1 MRNLQIIFEGK
12 YSWQPW
18 LLLLLVPAVL
28 FTLWSYFRL
37 AKRYRKTRNR
47 ITSIV
52 LHLLVMT
59 LSICTLSG
67 MVFHYEVPNDENEI
81 ILLVDVS
88 DTEKSSSEARDKLV
102 KRILDDGR
110 YDNYKMGV
118 VTFGFDQE
126 YAVPLTYEVNK
137 IYDAYLE
144 AAAPD
149 TSATDVASAL
159 EYASGVFEHPQ
170 TAKIVLITDGK
181 ETDREAETV
190 IRSIT
195 AQGTRIDVANVA
207 SAYEGADVYVQ
218 SVEFPE
224 YHINTKED
232 CTIVVNIESNEAT
245 KADVTMFDNG
255 VAVETKSEID
265 LVVGEQKIAFNYA
278 FEKEGL
284 HQINFSVAKTDDV
297 LVQNNSYTA
306 CYYLE
311 VYNKLLIVE
320 RLEGES
326 DALVEMLGED
336 YEVTVTLVTDTNEK
350 TGMPKTV
357 DELRAYDQVILNNI
371 ANEDMPSGFDVIL
384 QSYVSDYGG
393 GLFTIGGKK
402 ESDEGNMVANAYKES
417 DMYGTLYQ
425 EMLPVEAIRYTPPM
439 GLVVIIDSSGSM
451 GGTDNYGETYLRWAK
466 TATLSC
472 LNALSERDYISVITL
487 DDYQSVILPM
497 TPRTQDTVI
506 RDAIESID
514 FDSASGGTVFPNTI
528 YRAGQALLTSEYDL
542 ARKHIIMISDGATS
556 EEDVQISESF
566 LKTFHEEEITF
577 SFIGVDM
584 REGDNNYN
592 AMKRLTDAGHGN
604 LIVASGSALLNEI
617 QKELVVTKVESM
629 NDDKEFNPII
639 ADVTSPLVKD
649 LERYKNDKGQ
659 VDSNKLAVKL
669 YGYHGV
675 RARENA
681 DVILKGEYNVPIYAQ
696 WKYGAGTVGSFMC
709 DLQNST
715 WSKDFVQDENGI
727 QFIVRAINNLMP
739 SSDIRVK
746 DISYTLNE
754 DNYTN
759 KLSVFSDLEEGQWVK
774 ASIVEV
780 ENNVEVG
787 TPVSL
792 NEITSAE
799 KAQLREM
806 SCYVTMPLG
815 LDNNYSRCDFVVKKS
830 GSYKIVMQIVDAE
843 GNPIVDGDGAVVP
856 SSVVTFYKAFA
867 YSEEYIPASQEDNAA
882 ATQVIEEIAQQ
893 GQGAVIQNLEDPV
906 EVYEGFITELPKSFD
921 PRWLF
926 MILAIIFFLTDV
938 AVRKFK
944 FKWLHEIIRERKE
957 KKKAK
962 KD

>member
-1 MRNLQIIFEGK
+1 MKNLKVVFTL
-12 YSWQPW
+12 SPW

-47 ITSIV
+47 ISSIV

-67 MVFHYEVPNDENEI
+67 MVFHYEVPNDKNEI

-88 DTEKSSSEARDKLV
+88 DTEKTASEARDKFV
-102 KRILDDGR
+102 KRVLDDGR
-110 YDNYKMGV
+110 YGNYKIGV

-126 YAVPLTYEVNK
+126 YAVPMTYEVDK

-144 AAAPD
+144 AETPD
-149 TSATDVASAL
+149 TTATDIASAL
-159 EYASGVFEHPQ
+159 EYASGIFNNPQ
-170 TAKIVLITDGK
+170 TAKILLITDGK
-181 ETDREAETV
+181 QTDREAETA
-190 IRSIT
+190 IRTIT
-195 AQGTRIDVANVA
+195 AQGTRIDVANVE
-207 SAYEGADVYVQ
+207 SSYEGSDVYVE

-224 YHINTKED
+224 YHINKNEE
-232 CTIVVNIESNEAT
+232 CTIIVNIESNEAT
-245 KADVTMFDNG
+245 KVDVTMYDNG
-255 VAVETKSEID
+255 EPIETKSETE
-265 LVVGEQKIAFNYA
+265 LVVGEQKVAFNYA
-278 FEKEGL
+278 FKDEGL
-284 HQINFSVAKTDDV
+284 HQINFSVTKTDDV
-297 LVQNNSYTA
+297 LVENNSYTV

-311 VYNKLLIVE
+311 VYNKLLIIE

-326 DALVEMLGED
+326 KTLVEMLGED
-336 YEVTVTLVTDTNEK
+336 YDVTVTLVSDTNEK
-350 TGMPKTV
+350 TGMPTTV
-357 DELRAYDQVILNNI
+357 EELRAYDQVILNNI
-371 ANEDMPSGFDVIL
+371 ANEDMPMGFDVIL
-384 QSYVSDYGG
+384 ESYVSDYGG

-402 ESDEGNMVANAYKES
+402 ESAEGDMVANAYKES

-451 GGTDNYGETYLRWAK
+451 GSTDNYGETYLRWAK

-514 FDSASGGTVFPNTI
+514 FESAMGGTVFPNTV

-542 ARKHIIMISDGATS
+542 ARKHIIMISDGATAP
-556 EEDVQISESF
+556 EDVTICEGF
-566 LKTFHEEEITF
+566 LKTFYEEGITF

-584 REGDNNYN
+584 TVGDNNYTE
-592 AMKRLTDAGHGN
+592 MKKLTDAGHGN
-604 LIVASGSALLNEI
+604 VIVASGSALLNEI

-639 ADVTSPLVKD
+639 ADIDSPLVKD
-649 LERYKNDKGQ
+649 LERYKNDKGE

-675 RARENA
+675 KARAGA

-696 WKYGAGTVGSFMC
+696 WKYGSGTVGSFMC

-715 WSKDFVQDENGI
+715 WSKDFVGDESGI
-727 QFIVRAINNLMP
+727 KFVVRAINNLMP

-746 DISYTLNE
+746 DISYTLHE

-759 KLSVFSDLEEGQWVK
+759 KLSVFADLKDGQWVK
-774 ASIVEV
+774 ASIVEMQGDS
-780 ENNVEVG
+780 EVG
-787 TPVSL
+787 SPVSL
-792 NEITSAE
+792 NETPLVE
-799 KAQLREM
+799 KAELRVA
-806 SCYVTMPLG
+806 SCYATMALAA
-815 LDNNYSRCDFVVKKS
+815 DNNYTRCDFVVKKS
-830 GSYKIVMQIVDAE
+830 GTYKIVMQIVDVD
-843 GNPIVDGDGAVVP
+843 GNAIVDEYGEVV
-856 SSVVTFYKAFA
+856 SSSIVSFYKSFA
-867 YSEEYIPASQEDNAA
+867 YSEEYIPANQDDTAA
-882 ATQVIEEIAQQ
+882 ATQVIEAIAQR
-893 GQGAVIQNLEDPV
+893 GQGTVIKNLEDPA
-906 EVYEGFITELPKSFD
+906 EAYAGFVTELPKSFD

-926 MILAIIFFLTDV
+926 MILAIVFFLTDV

-944 FKWLHEIIRERKE
+944 FKWPHEIIRERKE
-957 KKKAK
+957 KKNAK
-962 KD
+962 KN

>member
-1 MRNLQIIFEGK
+1 MKNLTVIFT
-12 YSWQPW
+12 YSPW
-18 LLLLLVPAVL
+18 LLLLIVPALL

-47 ITSIV
+47 ISSIV

-59 LSICTLSG
+59 LSICTFSG
-67 MVFHYEVPNDENEI
+67 MVFHYEVPNDKNEI

-88 DTEKSSSEARDKLV
+88 DTEKTANETRDKFI
-102 KRILDDGR
+102 KRVLDDGR
-110 YDNYKMGV
+110 YGNYKIGV

-126 YAVPLTYEVNK
+126 YAVPLTYEVDK
-137 IYDAYLE
+137 IYDAYLDAE
-144 AAAPD
+144 TPD
-149 TSATDVASAL
+149 TSATDIASAL
-159 EYASGVFEHPQ
+159 EYASELFEYPQ
-170 TAKIVLITDGK
+170 TAKILLITDGK
-181 ETDREAETV
+181 ETDREAATA
-190 IRSIT
+190 IRAIT
-195 AQGTRIDVANVA
+195 AQGTRIDVANVE
-207 SAYEGADVYVQ
+207 SAYEGADVYVK

-224 YHINTKED
+224 YHINKGEE
-232 CTIVVNIESNEAT
+232 CVISVNIESNEAT
-245 KADVTMFDNG
+245 KVDITMYDNG
-255 VAVETKSEID
+255 VAVETKSDIE
-265 LVVGEQKIAFNYA
+265 LVVGEQKSAFNYA
-278 FEKEGL
+278 FKEEGL
-284 HQINFSVAKTDDV
+284 HQINFSVEKTGDV

-311 VYNKLLIVE
+311 VYNKLLIIE

-326 DALVEMLGED
+326 ATLVEMLGED
-336 YEVTVTLVTDTNEK
+336 YDVTVTLVSDTNEK
-350 TGMPKTV
+350 TGMPTTV
-357 DELRAYDQVILNNI
+357 DELRDYDQVVLNNI
-371 ANEDMPSGFDVIL
+371 ANEDMPMGFDKIL
-384 QSYVSDYGG
+384 ESYVSEYGG

-472 LNALSERDYISVITL
+472 LNALSDRDYISVITL
-487 DDYQSVILPM
+487 DDYQTVILPM

-514 FDSASGGTVFPNTI
+514 FDSAQGGTVFPATI

-542 ARKHIIMISDGATS
+542 ARKHIIMISDGATA
-556 EEDVQISESF
+556 EEDVKISEDF
-566 LKTFHEEEITF
+566 LKGFYEEEITF

-584 REGDNNYN
+584 TVGDNNYEQ
-592 AMKRLTDAGHGN
+592 MKRLTDAGHGN
-604 LIVASGSALLNEI
+604 LIVASGSALLNDI

-639 ADVTSPLVKD
+639 ADISSPLVKD
-649 LERYKNDKGQ
+649 LERYKNDKGE

-675 RARENA
+675 KAREGA

-709 DLQNST
+709 DLQNSS
-715 WSKDFVQDENGI
+715 WSKDFVSDENGI
-727 QFIVRAINNLMP
+727 TFVVRAINNLMP

-746 DISYTLNE
+746 EVSYILHE

-759 KLSVFSDLEEGQWVK
+759 QLSVLADLESGQWVK
-774 ASIVEV
+774 ASITEV
-780 ENNVEVG
+780 QNNVEVG
-787 TPVSL
+787 APVSL
-792 NEITSAE
+792 NEAVTAE
-799 KAQLREM
+799 KAELRGM
-806 SCYVTMPLG
+806 SCYVTMALAA
-815 LDNNYSRCDFVVKKS
+815 DNNYTRCDFVVKKN
-830 GSYKIVMQIVDAE
+830 GTYKIVMQIVDAE
-843 GNPIVDGDGAVVP
+843 GNPIVNEYGEVVK
-856 SSVVTFYKAFA
+856 STITTFYKAFA
-867 YSEEYIPASQEDNAA
+867 YSEEYLPTDQESTAA
-882 ATQVIEEIAQQ
+882 ATQVIETIASR
-893 GQGAVIQNLEDPV
+893 GQGNVIKSLEDPV
-906 EVYEGFITELPKSFD
+906 EVYQGFITELPKTFD

-926 MILAIIFFLTDV
+926 MILAIVFFLTDV

-944 FKWLHEIIRERKE
+944 FKWPHEIIREYKERKKM
-957 KKKAK
+957 KKN
-962 KD
+962 

>member
-1 MRNLQIIFEGK
+1 MRNLQINFE
-12 YSWQPW
+12 YPW

-28 FTLWSYFRL
+28 FTLISYFRL

-47 ITSIV
+47 ISSIV
-52 LHLLVMT
+52 LHLLVMA
-59 LSICTLSG
+59 LSVCTLSG
-67 MVFHYEVPNDENEI
+67 MMLHYEVPNDKNEI
-81 ILLVDVS
+81 LLLVDVS
-88 DTEKSSSEARDKLV
+88 DTEKESSEARDRLV
-102 KRILDDGR
+102 KRVLDDGR
-110 YDNYKMGV
+110 HGNYKIGV

-126 YAVPLTYEVNK
+126 YAVPLTYDVDK
-137 IYDAYLE
+137 IYNAYLQ
-144 AAAPD
+144 ADLPD
-149 TSATDVASAL
+149 TSATDIASAL
-159 EYASGVFEHPQ
+159 EYIQVNELFQYPE
-170 TAKIVLITDGK
+170 TAKIILITDGK
-181 ETDREAETV
+181 QTDREAETA
-190 IRSIT
+190 IRAVT

-207 SAYEGADVYVQ
+207 SAYVGADVYVKN
-218 SVEFPE
+218 VEFPE
-224 YHINTKED
+224 YHVNKKEE
-232 CTIVVNIESNEAT
+232 CTIVVNVESNEAT
-245 KADVTMFDNG
+245 KVDVTMFDNG
-255 VAVETKSEID
+255 VVVDTKTEVE
-265 LVVGEQKIAFNYA
+265 LVVGEQKIAFNYS
-278 FEKEGL
+278 FEEEGL
-284 HQINFSVAKTDDV
+284 HQINFSVAKSDDV
-297 LVQNNSYTA
+297 LVENNSYTA

-326 DALVEMLGED
+326 EALVEMLGKEYD
-336 YEVTVTLVTDTNEK
+336 VTVTLVSDTNEK

-384 QSYVSDYGG
+384 ESYVSNYGG

-402 ESDEGNMVANAYKES
+402 EGDDGKMVSNAYKES

-439 GLVVIIDSSGSM
+439 GLVIIIDSSGSM

-472 LNALSERDYISVITL
+472 LNALSERDYISVLTL

-514 FDSASGGTVFPNTI
+514 FESPTGGTVFPNTV

-542 ARKHIIMISDGATS
+542 ARKHIIMISDGATAP
-556 EEDVQISESF
+556 EDVVVCEGF
-566 LKTFHEEEITF
+566 LKTFYEEEITF

-584 REGDNNYN
+584 TEGDSNYN
-592 AMKRLTDAGHGN
+592 EMKKLTDAGHGN
-604 LIVASGSALLNEI
+604 LIIASGSALLNDI
-617 QKELVVTKVESM
+617 QKELIVTKVESM

-639 ADVTSPLVKD
+639 SDITSPLVKD

-659 VDSNKLAVKL
+659 VDNSKLAVKL

-709 DLQNST
+709 DLQAST
-715 WSKDFVQDENGI
+715 WSKDFVKDENGI
-727 QFIVRAINNLMP
+727 AFIARAINNLMP

-746 DISYTLNE
+746 DIAYTLHE

-759 KLSVFSDLEEGQWVK
+759 QLSVFPKMEDGQWVK
-774 ASIVEV
+774 GSIVAV

-792 NEITSAE
+792 NEKTVGENAE
-799 KAQLREM
+799 LRKM
-806 SCYVTMPLG
+806 SCYVTMPLA
-815 LDNNYSRCDFVVKKS
+815 LDNNYSRCDFVVKK
-830 GSYKIVMQIVDAE
+830 GGTYKIVMQIVDAE
-843 GNPIVDGDGAVVP
+843 GNPIVDGDGVVVP

-867 YSEEYIPASQEDNAA
+867 YSEEYIPADKEDEAEAA
-882 ATQVIEEIAQQ
+882 LVVEEIAKR
-893 GQGAVIQNLEDPV
+893 GQGSVIQKLEDPV
-906 EVYEGFITELPKSFD
+906 EVYEGFVTELPKTFD

-944 FKWLHEIIRERKE
+944 FKWPHELIREYKE